1 MVISSLAYS
10 CFNASPHIRALGFV
24 CKKRALII
32 DQYSLN
38 VLLFLPIERFLELFE
53 RSHYAQLYLF
63 SKIT

>member
-10 CFNASPHIRALGFV
+10 CFNASPNIRALGFV

-38 VLLFLPIERFLELFE
+38 VLLFFANRTISGAF
-53 RSHYAQLYLF
+53 
-63 SKIT
+63 